1 MADEIDDKFFNAS
14 KLGSMVKTANAPLRE
29 VEANAGNL
37 FYADGSDAL
46 ANDGLIIGFEHVPS
60 SKTVHFKAFIQSFNE
75 SYNSDWAEES
85 VYGRADPIR
94 MFKQTTRSITLS
106 FIIPAATTGEG
117 YENLGKVQKLISFLY
132 PSYTDVDNALTISQS
147 PLIRMKVMNLVS
159 NNKDN
164 SIATQGDFNALS
176 LGLADSTSGLLGAIT
191 NVSVNHNL
199 DNPDFG
205 VFHIASGTVIPK
217 AIEISLDFKA
227 LHENPLGWEGEA
239 AQDFSDHLFPYGTD
253 LETSLRQSGRGNNE
267 RLLAAQHQEA
277 SGYTEGIRQQRQE
290 EADERSLQAAK
301 DVAKAQLLK
310 ADGKTLNARGRRLQN
325 RLESGR
331 VRNPQ
336 KAAYYASALASTEEG
351 ATGADVRQAGID
363 ASSAAQELQEQ
374 RWSFLK

>member
-46 ANDGLIIGFEHVPS
+46 ANDGLVIGFEHVPS

-199 DNPDFG
+199 DNPDYG

-253 LETSLRQSGRGNNE
+253 LETSLRQSGRGNND

-310 ADGKTLNARGRRLQN
+310 ADGKTLNAKGRRLQR

-331 VRNPQ
+331 VKNPQ